1 MEKENGNIPMMH
13 VDALIKSREAHELV
27 EFPVPLEELLDRF
40 EHVTTPMINDA
51 LRERNLV
58 YRILPNGIQPL
69 REHYRVA
76 GIAFTVKGS
85 KSLTMSNDMAE
96 RVKMIESI
104 PAHSFVIWDTDQDNE
119 STQWGEV
126 ITMAAIRRGC
136 RGAAVDGGVR
146 DTDKVLEMKFPVF
159 ARYRN
164 SNGMLGRFRIT
175 GWEIPIKI
183 GDVIIYPGDVIF
195 GDIDGV
201 IVIPRALAY
210 EVLLRAE
217 EIRDGETTL
226 KRWVREGMTPN
237 EIVKR
242 GGYF

>member
-1 MEKENGNIPMMH
+1 
-13 VDALIKSREAHELV
+13 
-27 EFPVPLEELLDRF
+27 
-40 EHVTTPMINDA
+40 
-51 LRERNLV
+51 
-58 YRILPNGIQPL
+58 
-69 REHYRVA
+69 
-76 GIAFTVKGS
+76 
-85 KSLTMSNDMAE
+85 
-96 RVKMIESI
+96 
-104 PAHSFVIWDTDQDNE
+104 
-119 STQWGEV
+119 
-126 ITMAAIRRGC
+126 
-136 RGAAVDGGVR
+136 
-146 DTDKVLEMKFPVF
+146 MKFPVF

-210 EVLLRAE
+210 EILLRGE
-217 EIRDGETTL
+217 EIKNSESTL
-226 KRWVREGMTPN
+226 KHWVREGMTPN